1 MKIEYL
7 LLCTVVPIVISLL
20 LSRISA
26 SRLRSNA
33 MINISLRSLTIFL
46 ISRLIYWIGF
56 GILTAAFIL
65 ALIQSGSGG
74 EQTRG
79 LIARSVATA
88 DGTAKFILS
97 DMSNYLLPLIF
108 VSLFVAVIA
117 LGMIGRKVVT
127 LLPEDG
133 KPGVEFSRFRF
144 TFVML
149 AMSLIFPP
157 LLFGSLLL
165 V

>member
-1 MKIEYL
+1 
-7 LLCTVVPIVISLL
+7 
-20 LSRISA
+20 
-26 SRLRSNA
+26 
-33 MINISLRSLTIFL
+33 MINISIRSLNIFL
-46 ISRLIYWIGF
+46 ISRFIYWIGF
-56 GILTAAFIL
+56 GILTAAFLL

-74 EQTRG
+74 EKTRG
-79 LIARSVATA
+79 LIARSINMGDQTA
-88 DGTAKFILS
+88 NFILS

-108 VSLFVAVIA
+108 ISLFIAVIA

-133 KPGVEFSRFRF
+133 RPDEKFTRFRF
-144 TFVML
+144 TFVVMAL
-149 AMSLIFPP
+149 SLMIPP

>member
-1 MKIEYL
+1 
-7 LLCTVVPIVISLL
+7 
-20 LSRISA
+20 
-26 SRLRSNA
+26 
-33 MINISLRSLTIFL
+33 MINISIRSLTIFL

-56 GILTAAFIL
+56 GILIAAFLL
-65 ALIQSGSGG
+65 AVIQSGSGG

-79 LIARSVATA
+79 LIARAVATG

-97 DMSNYLLPLIF
+97 DLSNYLLPLIF
-108 VSLFVAVIA
+108 ASLFVAVIA
-117 LGMIGRKVVT
+117 LGMIGRKVVI

-133 KPGVEFSRFRF
+133 KPGIEFSRFRF
-144 TFVML
+144 TFVIMAL
-149 AMSLIFPP
+149 SLIFPP

>member
-7 LLCTVVPIVISLL
+7 LLCTLMPLTISLL
-20 LSRISA
+20 LTRVSANLLRNNHMITISV
-26 SRLRSNA
+26 
-33 MINISLRSLTIFL
+33 RSLNIFL

-56 GILTAAFIL
+56 GILTTAFLL
-65 ALIQSGSGG
+65 ALIQSGTGG

-79 LIARSVATA
+79 LIARSISTGDHTA
-88 DGTAKFILS
+88 NFILS

-108 VSLFVAVIA
+108 ISLFIAVIA

-127 LLPEDG
+127 LLPEDTRPDE
-133 KPGVEFSRFRF
+133 KFTRFRF
-144 TFVML
+144 TFVVMAL
-149 AMSLIFPP
+149 SLMIPP